1 MWYNSIKFLKER
13 AMTRKKR
20 IILISI
26 ISVICALLIALIV
39 AIGIYLGTYYRAD
52 DAAVDAF
59 LEASQIEIKE
69 IDKNK
74 VAFIPKNIVAG
85 FIFYPGGKVE
95 AEAYYP
101 LMAECA
107 KNGVLSVIVEMPFN
121 LAVFNINGADGIKEE
136 FPEVENWYV
145 GGHSLGGSMVAS
157 YLDKNREEYKGL
169 ILLGSYSTIDFRD
182 SDIRA
187 LSIYGENDR
196 VMNREKYNECKAN
209 LSTLSE
215 HEIVGGNHAG
225 FGMYGRQDGDGI
237 AEISSFEQIKTTAII
252 IADFVR

>member
-1 MWYNSIKFLKER
+1 
-13 AMTRKKR
+13 MTRKNR
-20 IILISI
+20 IILISTLSTMAI
-26 ISVICALLIALIV
+26 ILLLAIAGIL
-39 AIGIYLGTYYRAD
+39 IYLNTYYHAD
-52 DAAVDAF
+52 REAVDAF
-59 LEASQIEIKE
+59 LEQSQVETVE
-69 IDKNK
+69 IDSGI
-74 VAFIPKNIVAG
+74 VAFVPRMANAG

-169 ILLGSYSTIDFRD
+169 ILFGSYSTIDFRD

-196 VMNREKYNECKAN
+196 VMNREKYDECKAN